1 MKRILLLATICIM
14 TVSCTQDVV
23 MSLYSDV
30 PTVHFGPDGG
40 NFNMVLFTNGSSW
53 TATCDDPAVTF
64 SPTSGSYTTPMH
76 VAVKDNPEHFTKA
89 IPIKFTSTL
98 DDKSKTY
105 NVVITQDCNPF
116 VIAEEDTQRIGAEGG
131 VVRFV
136 VNSNK
141 PWIVDTPTG
150 IALPYTIDP
159 MQGGPNR
166 TTISV
171 TVAPN
176 NSGTERVLPFY
187 VVLDG
192 FSGSSARVLLMVIQA
207 A

>member
-1 MKRILLLATICIM
+1 
-14 TVSCTQDVV
+14 
-23 MSLYSDV
+23 
-30 PTVHFGPDGG
+30 
-40 NFNMVLFTNGSSW
+40 
-53 TATCDDPAVTF
+53 
-64 SPTSGSYTTPMH
+64 MH